1 MRLRG
6 CSARSSDVGW
16 NRSVPKSPLD
26 PIALTYS
33 QSFRNQ
39 SAAPPSTLVCL
50 SVREAIRC
58 VQPGNESKLEL
69 SLHLIGG
76 FMLRGLLGIM
86 GKRFSSKLG
95 IKLRFA
101 SWPTALIGIVVIK
114 AVLSLAVKPGSF
126 LLSYSGISY
135 FLLLLLATGFAT
147 RNGIRQTFGS
157 RPFWVFLAI
166 ADGLWALNQGLKLYY
181 ELGRHMDA
189 PDNSIA
195 DPVLFLHI
203 VPLMAAVATLPHRN
217 ISDRKP
223 YHAILNS
230 LLLLFSGAFC
240 MVTLFSHTSTCSRR
254 ALRLLAMACVL
265 TFFTC

>member
-1 MRLRG
+1 M
-6 CSARSSDVGW
+6 GW

-26 PIALTYS
+26 PIAPTYS
-33 QSFRNQ
+33 QSLRNQ

-50 SVREAIRC
+50 SIREAIRC

-86 GKRFSSKLG
+86 GKRFSSNRG

-126 LLSYSGISY
+126 LVSYSGISY
-135 FLLLLLATGFAT
+135 FLLLLLATGFAI
-147 RNGIRQTFGS
+147 RNGIRQTLGS
-157 RPFWVFLAI
+157 RPFWVLLAI
-166 ADGLWALNQGLKLYY
+166 AYGLWSLNQGLKLYY

-189 PDNSIA
+189 RPMIRSLIRFCSCTSYLSWQPWQPSCTGTSSIA
-195 DPVLFLHI
+195 
-203 VPLMAAVATLPHRN
+203 
-217 ISDRKP
+217 
-223 YHAILNS
+223 
-230 LLLLFSGAFC
+230 
-240 MVTLFSHTSTCSRR
+240 SHTARS
-254 ALRLLAMACVL
+254 
-265 TFFTC
+265 